1 MSGAAVPPK
10 KSKIFKQYDLLV
22 EDTARLSDRRQTVSN
37 IYLSANALLASGIAL
52 LALQATP
59 KNLPAYALFL
69 IVLIVFGG
77 TVLCLGWRRL
87 IESYRELVGLRINM
101 LKEIEER
108 AEFKD
113 LGLIDTY
120 HQEDALYDPVKRK
133 ELGKKP
139 IFGFSRIESRLPVL
153 FIILYFLAL
162 IGAFVSHFYPHIVM
176 QFATWGVILPKP

>member
-1 MSGAAVPPK
+1 MK
-10 KSKIFKQYDLLV
+10 
-22 EDTARLSDRRQTVSN
+22 DTARLSDRRQTVSN
-37 IYLSANALLASGIAL
+37 IYLSANALLASGI
-52 LALQATP
+52 ALQATP

-87 IESYRELVGLRINM
+87 IESYRELVGLRIKM

-120 HQEDALYDPVKRK
+120 HQEDALYDDKTRK

-139 IFGFSRIESRLPVL
+139 IFDFSRIESRLPVL
-153 FIILYFLAL
+153 FIILYILAL
-162 IGAFVSHFYPHIVM
+162 IGSLVSYLYPQIVTL
-176 QFATWGVILPKP
+176 FAMWGITLPKP